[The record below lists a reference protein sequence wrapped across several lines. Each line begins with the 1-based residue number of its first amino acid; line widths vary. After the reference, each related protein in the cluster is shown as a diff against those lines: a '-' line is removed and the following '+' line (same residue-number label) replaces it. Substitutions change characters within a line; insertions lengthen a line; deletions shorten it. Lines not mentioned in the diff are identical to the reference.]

1 MMNRTRQLAQQID
14 PFITELKTLIRWS
27 SVKWTWKRLREIEFV
42 VNFVEAMLE
51 DAESEEETDCEYYE
65 NDASTEHANLAG
77 AWDWDTHLCF
87 LLLYLCVVWGLT
99 EGRMMRS
106 GEEGRWRRN
115 RRFKLFLFYSDLVA
129 NQTRLVTYT
138 LPSPSLPLPLS
149 HCSPRKWDSC
159 GLCPVGTWK
168 EIFLSNEN

>member
-1 MMNRTRQLAQQID
+1 M
-14 PFITELKTLIRWS
+14 
-27 SVKWTWKRLREIEFV
+27 

-106 GEEGRWRRN
+106 GEEGRWRRIDALN
-115 RRFKLFLFYSDLVA
+115 CSFFIRIWWP
-129 NQTRLVTYT
+129 TR
-138 LPSPSLPLPLS
+138 
-149 HCSPRKWDSC
+149 
-159 GLCPVGTWK
+159 PV
-168 EIFLSNEN
+168 